1 MNKNQLKEFAVEVM
15 IKPLPKVLA
24 ECALVYEATVVG
36 GTAICY
42 LILAVMSKFKK
53 N

>member
-36 GTAICY
+36 TVAIGG
-42 LILAVMSKFKK
+42 LILAIISKFKK
-53 N
+53 D